1 MTAIFFCQAFFALWF
16 IFGTNF
22 GAFRIFIAAFFCT
35 ELPKNSV
42 NISKRAIFLR
52 SDFFASSICFIG
64 GSFVGRVSPNAEVSQ
79 YSANM
84 SIGFDYIEA
93 CIAQILT
100 RQGSAYVFELI
111 FTFGVGKLA
120 SKLPRGMFFAIF
132 GEVFVDA
139 HPVFVLN

>member
-1 MTAIFFCQAFFALWF
+1 M
-16 IFGTNF
+16 
-22 GAFRIFIAAFFCT
+22 
-35 ELPKNSV
+35 
-42 NISKRAIFLR
+42 R

-84 SIGFDYIEA
+84 SIGLDYIEA

-139 HPVFVLN
+139 HSVFVLN